1 MAVLGQ
7 NQCAPAPNGT
17 PKNLFV
23 CCLFDLVGQ
32 TTQTAARYDGF
43 HGDHLAAMKL
53 SRDASCDKPS
63 LAIVAEGQHS
73 K

>member
-43 HGDHLAAMKL
+43 HGDHLAAMKRHGTRRAM
-53 SRDASCDKPS
+53 SR
-63 LAIVAEGQHS
+63 VWR
-73 K
+73 